1 MKTRFFLVIALGL
14 LAVGESRSEKN
25 TLPLVRSSKALG
37 ENLLEKLGVVAEAAG
52 YHVEIADIRA
62 QSGGIQLVL
71 PGLVLTPP
79 AGGHPKSIRLPVVI
93 AIRREEQTLISF
105 HVITHPRD
113 PLSNESSIRIVL
125 RQRSDEEAVAE
136 KATKLI
142 HGWNT
147 PTLSWVVDRDRASE
161 EFVVEIIPVSVG
173 RIKVTFPQALLLSA
187 TKK

>member
-1 MKTRFFLVIALGL
+1 MRIQILFLIFLTMFAADDLCGQITTPPLICSSVALG
-14 LAVGESRSEKN
+14 A
-25 TLPLVRSSKALG
+25 
-37 ENLLEKLGVVAEAAG
+37 NLLESMGTAAEAAG

-71 PGLVLTPP
+71 PGLVLAPP
-79 AGGHPKSIRLPVVI
+79 AGGHKKSIRLPVVI
-93 AIRREEQTLISF
+93 AIRRGEQMLISF
-105 HVITHPRD
+105 HAITHPLD
-113 PLSNESSIRIVL
+113 SLSDDSSIRIVL
-125 RQRSDEEAVAE
+125 RQRSDEDVVAE
-136 KATKLI
+136 KTTKLI

-161 EFVVEIIPVSVG
+161 EFDVEIIPASVG

>member
-1 MKTRFFLVIALGL
+1 MKTRMLFLIL
-14 LAVGESRSEKN
+14 LTMLAAGDSCGQI
-25 TLPLVRSSKALG
+25 TTPPFVRSSVALG
-37 ENLLEKLGVVAEAAG
+37 ANLLERMGTAAEAAG

-79 AGGHPKSIRLPVVI
+79 AAGYQKSIRLPVVI
-93 AIRREEQTLISF
+93 AIRRAEQMLISF
-105 HVITHPRD
+105 HAITHPRD

-125 RQRSDEEAVAE
+125 RQRSDEEVVAE
-136 KATKLI
+136 KTTKLI

-161 EFVVEIIPVSVG
+161 EFDVEIIPASVG
-173 RIKVTFPQALLLSA
+173 RIKVTFPQALLLST